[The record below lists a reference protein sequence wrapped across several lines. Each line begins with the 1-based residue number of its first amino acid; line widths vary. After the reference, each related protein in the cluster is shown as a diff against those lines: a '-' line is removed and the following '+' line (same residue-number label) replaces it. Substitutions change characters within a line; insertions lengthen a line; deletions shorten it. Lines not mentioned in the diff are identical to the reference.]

1 MPVVLITGAS
11 RGLGLEFAKQ
21 YAADGWTVLAGL
33 RDPSTADRLVALDGD
48 ITPIELDVADPA
60 SVGILGERLR
70 ELPLDHLVCNA
81 GVYGPR
87 QQRFGDLDYSVWQDV
102 MLTNTFA
109 PIRVA
114 EAFLPALDAG
124 EAKKIVAVTSKMGS
138 IADNGSGSQY
148 YYRSSKAALNAAMKS
163 LAIDLAPQGIAAAV
177 LHPGW
182 VRTDM
187 GGPSGLID
195 AEESV
200 RGMRQVIDGLTTE
213 TAGRFYNYDGREIP
227 W

>member
-1 MPVVLITGAS
+1 MPVVLITGAN
-11 RGLGLEFAKQ
+11 RGLGLEFARQ
-21 YAADGWTVLAGL
+21 YAADGWTVLAGM
-33 RDPSTADRLVALDGD
+33 RDPSSVDGIMALDGD
-48 ITPIELDVADPA
+48 VTPIELDVADPA
-60 SVGILGERLR
+60 SVAILGERLR

-87 QQRFGDLDYSVWQDV
+87 RQQIGDLDFTVWQEV
-102 MLTNTFA
+102 MLTNALA

-114 EAFLPALDAG
+114 EAFLPALEAG
-124 EAKKIVAVTSKMGS
+124 SGRRIAAVTSKMGS

-163 LAIDLAPQGIAAAV
+163 LAIDLAPRGILAAI

-187 GGPSGLID
+187 GGPNALID
-195 AEESV
+195 APESV
-200 RGMRQVIDGLTTE
+200 RGMRQVIDGLTPGT
-213 TAGRFYNYDGREIP
+213 TGRFYNYDGREIA

>member
-11 RGLGLEFAKQ
+11 RGLGLEFARQ
-21 YAADGWTVLAGL
+21 YAADGWTVLASL
-33 RDPSTADRLVALDGD
+33 RDPAAAERLIALDGD

-60 SVGILGERLR
+60 SVGILGERLHD
-70 ELPLDHLVCNA
+70 LPLDHLVCNA
-81 GVYGPR
+81 GIYGPR
-87 QQRFGDLDYSVWQDV
+87 QQAFGSLDYTVWQQV
-102 MLTNTFA
+102 MLTNALA

-114 EAFLPALDAG
+114 EAFLPAVEAG
-124 EAKKIVAVTSKMGS
+124 EGKKIVAVTSKMGS

-163 LAIDLAPQGIAAAV
+163 LAIDLAPRGIAAAV

-187 GGPSGLID
+187 GGPGGLID
-195 AEESV
+195 VEESV
-200 RGMRQVIDGLTTE
+200 RGMRRVIDGLTTE
-213 TAGRFYNYDGREIP
+213 TTGRFYNYDGREIA

>member
-33 RDPSTADRLVALDGD
+33 RDPSTADRLVTLDGD